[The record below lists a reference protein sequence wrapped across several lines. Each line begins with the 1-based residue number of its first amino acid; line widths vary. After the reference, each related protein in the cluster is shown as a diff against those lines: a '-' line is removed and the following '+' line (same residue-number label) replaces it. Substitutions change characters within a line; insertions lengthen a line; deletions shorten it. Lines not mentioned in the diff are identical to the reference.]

1 MFCDPEQLG
10 VLKITVFCDAA
21 SLFKM
26 CCGTRWYP
34 CVWINYCRGEGLRV
48 CWKATLWGRWALALK
63 WCVSL
68 PISALKKENGHQPV
82 SHYNGSDDEVQTDSS
97 CQFLGVG
104 ELLPTID
111 PVCQCEI
118 QPFPCSLWFKAW
130 KDGEDLIPHQQCQE
144 DLGRTYRA
152 ADSPVSLPYWSG
164 LGRSLSDVE
173 GFSPPEWDVFT
184 SGVLL
189 IHRNL
194 NVLLSASSAWQWN
207 ASNVAVSL

>member
-1 MFCDPEQLG
+1 M
-10 VLKITVFCDAA
+10 
-21 SLFKM
+21 
-26 CCGTRWYP
+26 
-34 CVWINYCRGEGLRV
+34 
-48 CWKATLWGRWALALK
+48 
-63 WCVSL
+63 
-68 PISALKKENGHQPV
+68 

-111 PVCQCEI
+111 PGWQCEI
-118 QPFPCSLWFKAW
+118 RPFPCSLWFKAW

-144 DLGRTYRA
+144 GLELTYRA
-152 ADSPVSLPYWSG
+152 ADSPVILPYWSG

-184 SGVLL
+184 SGALL

-194 NVLLSASSAWQWN
+194 NVLLSASEPPAWRCN
-207 ASNVAVSL
+207 MAVSLKADLTSMSGIPVFIWSSVSSLQKALLGRSEGNKKCLDANQDFYKMSCVLWLFFLSNFSLPRLRFSDL